1 MNFNVRRKLIMRV
14 SVDNCQIKG
23 TRDANNFKSAFN
35 KRGALAKPLIASIL
49 TALLL
54 IAGLAEAMGDSYV
67 PPHRDSGMIGVLT
80 TPTNSSAPKSTTV
93 VILGIGLV
101 VLAGADVRR
110 RWKRKL
116 LINVR

>member
-1 MNFNVRRKLIMRV
+1 MRV
-14 SVDNCQIKG
+14 PVDNSQIIG
-23 TRDANNFKSAFN
+23 TRDANNFKSAFI
-35 KRGALAKPLIASIL
+35 KRVTLAKPLTASIL

-54 IAGLAEAMGDSYV
+54 VAGLADAMGDPYAS
-67 PPHRDSGMIGVLT
+67 PHRDSGTIGVLA
-80 TPTNSSAPKSTTV
+80 TPTTSSVPKSTTV

-116 LINVR
+116 LIKGR

>member
-1 MNFNVRRKLIMRV
+1 MRV

-49 TALLL
+49 TALILVVGV
-54 IAGLAEAMGDSYV
+54 ADVMGDPYV
-67 PPHRDSGMIGVLT
+67 SHNRDSGTIGVLT
-80 TPTNSSAPKSTTV
+80 TPTTSSAPKSTTV

-110 RWKRKL
+110 RWKRKQL
-116 LINVR
+116 VKVG